1 MYIVLSQIRKHTI
14 REREGEDPLL
24 LGGSGDKMSENTIG
38 QKLLIV
44 DDEEVN
50 RTILGLMFDSDYEI
64 VEAQNGM
71 EAIDVIEKNDDIALI
86 LLDVI
91 MPVMDGFGVLDYM
104 KDKELLEKIPVILI
118 TSMTPQESEEKAYEY
133 GIADVMH
140 KPFESAIV
148 KRRAKNIIELYQNKK
163 NLEIRLK
170 EREETI
176 REQEKAIRMN
186 NEFMI
191 DALGSVVEFR
201 SVETGDHVKRIKYL
215 TRILL
220 KYLAKYFPKY
230 GLTPD
235 QIDQIARASAL
246 HDVGKIGIPDSILLK
261 PGRLTPEEFEI
272 MKTHTTIGCEI
283 LESFKPSYEDE
294 FYKYCYEI
302 CRYHHERADGRGY
315 PDHLAG
321 DDIPI
326 SAQIVSIADVYE
338 ALVSERVYKTA
349 YSNSEA
355 YEMILNG
362 ECGQFS
368 DDVIECFKL
377 AKEDFF
383 NIVEVIN
390 LFNFT

>member
-1 MYIVLSQIRKHTI
+1 MITDIVCKI
-14 REREGEDPLL
+14 REREGEDPHLQC
-24 LGGSGDKMSENTIG
+24 GPGDEMSENTTR

-50 RTILGLMFDSDYEI
+50 RTILSLMFDSDYDI
-64 VEAQNGM
+64 MEAQNGM
-71 EAIDVIEKNDDIALI
+71 EAIDAIEKNGDIALI

-230 GLTPD
+230 GLTPV

-261 PGRLTPEEFEI
+261 PGKLTSEEFEV

-283 LESFKPSYEDE
+283 LESFKPQYEDE

-302 CRYHHERADGRGY
+302 CRHHHERADGKGY

-338 ALVSERVYKTA
+338 ALVSERVYKSA

>member
-1 MYIVLSQIRKHTI
+1 
-14 REREGEDPLL
+14 
-24 LGGSGDKMSENTIG
+24 
-38 QKLLIV
+38 
-44 DDEEVN
+44 
-50 RTILGLMFDSDYEI
+50 
-64 VEAQNGM
+64 
-71 EAIDVIEKNDDIALI
+71 
-86 LLDVI
+86 

-104 KDKELLEKIPVILI
+104 KDKDLLDEIPVILI

-140 KPFESAIV
+140 KPFESNII
-148 KRRAKNIIELYQNKK
+148 KRRANNIIELYQSKQ

-176 REQEKAIRMN
+176 REQEKAIRQN

-201 SVETGDHVKRIKYL
+201 SIV
-215 TRILL
+215 L

-230 GLTPD
+230 NMTPVK
-235 QIDQIARASAL
+235 IDQIARASAL

-261 PGRLTPEEFEI
+261 PGKLTPEEFEV

-283 LESFKPSYEDE
+283 LESFKPSYTDD
-294 FYKYCYEI
+294 FYQYCYEI
-302 CRYHHERADGRGY
+302 CRHHHERADGKGY
-315 PDHLAG
+315 PDHLTE
-321 DDIPI
+321 DQIPV

-338 ALVSERVYKTA
+338 ALVSERVYKSA
-349 YSNSEA
+349 YSNAEA
-355 YEMILNG
+355 YAMILNG

-383 NIVEVIN
+383 NLVEVIN
-390 LFNFT
+390 MFNFT

>member
-1 MYIVLSQIRKHTI
+1 MIR
-14 REREGEDPLL
+14 RRRAGQSED
-24 LGGSGDKMSENTIG
+24 MSENATRQQI
-38 QKLLIV
+38 LIV

-50 RTILGLMFDSDYEI
+50 RTILSLMFDTEYDI
-64 VEAQNGM
+64 VEAPNGM
-71 EAIDVIEKNDDIALI
+71 EAIDAIEQNDNIALI

-104 KDKELLEKIPVILI
+104 KDKDLLDEIPVILI

-140 KPFESAIV
+140 KPFESNII
-148 KRRAKNIIELYQNKK
+148 KRRANNIIELYQSKQ

-176 REQEKAIRMN
+176 REQEKAIREN

-201 SVETGDHVKRIKYL
+201 SIETGDHVKRIKYL

-230 GLTPD
+230 NMTPVK
-235 QIDQIARASAL
+235 IDQIARASAL
-246 HDVGKIGIPDSILLK
+246 HDIGKIGIPDSILLK
-261 PGRLTPEEFEI
+261 PGKLTPEEFEV

-283 LESFKPSYEDE
+283 LESFKSPYMDD
-294 FYKYCYEI
+294 FYQYCYEI
-302 CRYHHERADGRGY
+302 CRYHHERADGKGY
-315 PDHLAG
+315 PDHLTE
-321 DDIPI
+321 DQIPI

-338 ALVSERVYKTA
+338 ALVSERVYKSA
-349 YSNSEA
+349 YSNAEA
-355 YEMILNG
+355 YAMILNG

-383 NIVEVIN
+383 NLVEVIN
-390 LFNFT
+390 MFNFT